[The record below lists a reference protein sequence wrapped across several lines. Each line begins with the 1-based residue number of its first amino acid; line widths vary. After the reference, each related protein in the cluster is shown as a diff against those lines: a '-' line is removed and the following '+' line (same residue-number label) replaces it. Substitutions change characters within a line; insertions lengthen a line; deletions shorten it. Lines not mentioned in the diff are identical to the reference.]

1 MIYTHS
7 HIDHY
12 GGVRGVIDEADVRAG
27 KVPVIA
33 PAGFMEAV
41 TGENVLAGM
50 PMARRAQ
57 FQFGTHAAA
66 RRRAARSMPAWA
78 RASRAARPA

>member
-12 GGVRGVIDEADVRAG
+12 GGVRGVIDEADVKAG
-27 KVPVIA
+27 KVAVIA

-41 TGENVLAGM
+41 SGENVLAGL
-50 PMARRAQ
+50 PMIAPRPVPVRLA
-57 FQFGTHAAA
+57 AAA
-66 RRRAARSMPAWA
+66 RRRAARSMPGWA
-78 RASRAARPA
+78 RASRAARRA